1 MATIELLSVGVTK
14 TLVQNQQYALPARSV
29 NIFGQG
35 SGFEISNDGST
46 WQAVTLGT
54 NKEFTTAAAFIHSTA
69 ASSTVTVKP
78 A

>member
-1 MATIELLSVGVTK
+1 MATIELLTTGVTK
-14 TLVQNQQYALPARSV
+14 TLVQNQQYALPARNV

-35 SGFEISNDGST
+35 TGFEVSNDGST

-69 ASSTVTVKP
+69 VGSTVTIKP

>member
-1 MATIELLSVGVTK
+1 MAQNTLLSIGVAY
-14 TLVQNQQYALPARSV
+14 TLVQNQTYALPSRSV

-35 SGFEISNDGST
+35 SGFEISNDAST

-54 NKEFTTAAAFIHSTA
+54 NKEFITAAPFIRSTA
-69 ASSTVTVKP
+69 VGSTVTVKP